1 LSPLLPTADCQLPTP
16 TGTNT
21 DTSSRVFALLVVDND
36 AIRRQVEQELRTVRE
51 AIERC
56 EEEIA
61 RHETLDLPAFRQW
74 MAVQCSDLLDE
85 RRLLEEKIWQL
96 RGRLAAIQGLTQHGI
111 RNVGAAFFWFHEI
124 EQNRAAIPPYVRRA
138 WEEVTVGGPEEQTAQ
153 GVKSGRFDDGLYDEE
168 DDGFVNWSA
177 RADSRY
183 AEDSDDQPDTAPGER
198 EKIARHKSLY
208 RKIALLLHPD
218 LAGVLTKQELE
229 LWYQAQLAYAEKDVA
244 LLETI
249 LARCDRVGTNSLTLS
264 ELRSYV
270 QQANSRWATLR
281 ESIVGL
287 AKIPSWR
294 FLLLSSFEVKARLCD
309 FRRQLQ
315 AVIRG
320 LMSEAAKMEH
330 EIARIEGLADRWV
343 KRRKGEGKQLALGI

>member
-1 LSPLLPTADCQLPTP
+1 MLTD
-16 TGTNT
+16 TGTGSHNGLGC
-21 DTSSRVFALLVVDND
+21 SALLVVDND
-36 AIRRQVEQELRTVRE
+36 AIRREVEWELRTVRE

-85 RRLLEEKIWQL
+85 RRLIEEKIWGL
-96 RGRLAAIQGLTQHGI
+96 RARLAAIQGLTQHGI

-124 EQNRAAIPPYVRRA
+124 GQNRTTIPPYVRRA
-138 WEEVTVGGPEEQTAQ
+138 WEEVTVGGPEAPPAH
-153 GVKSGRFDDGLYDEE
+153 GVKFGRFDDGPDDEQ
-168 DDGFVNWSA
+168 DDDFVNWSEGA
-177 RADSRY
+177 NGGYSQGF
-183 AEDSDDQPDTAPGER
+183 DDQTDRAPGEQ
-198 EKIARHKSLY
+198 EEIARHKSLY

-218 LAGVLTKQELE
+218 LAGVLTKDELE
-229 LWYQAQLAYAEKDVA
+229 LWYQAQRAYAEKDVV

-287 AKIPSWR
+287 ARMPSWR
-294 FLLLSSFEVKARLCD
+294 FLLLSSFEVKARLQD
-309 FRRQLQ
+309 FRRQLES
-315 AVIRG
+315 VIR
-320 LMSEAAKMEH
+320 LLTSEATKMEN
-330 EIARIEGLADRWV
+330 ELARIEGRADRWV